1 MSKINKAHSQ
11 VELKIHCS
19 ELTRIDTQVFL
30 LIKDQRTQNWTT
42 TSCSTEVIKDD
53 SNPHFVKSMIVDY
66 YFEELQELRFI
77 VVHVNKPNQKDW
89 RQQEL
94 IGQFEYDL
102 GSLMGG
108 QGRKIQGN
116 LYNPK
121 NTIKKCGYIIISA
134 EEFVQS
140 KRIVRLQLKANQIEA
155 KGCFKNFKSFKRKP
169 DLYFRMSRA
178 NEDNTFSPIYE
189 SISIVSEN
197 PFWPEFEIPE
207 NTLCNGDEH
216 RTLLI
221 EVKNKRKSS
230 RPILGRCTLSL
241 NELLSNNKTFQLQSS
256 STKKNSGAFLRFL
269 KVSIDEPATFLDYIA
284 GGIKINLVVAIDFTS
299 SNGDHRYSSS
309 LHYNNPNVENSYQ
322 KAISSV
328 GKILEAYD
336 YDKKFPVYGFGAKF
350 NGVLSHVYPLNND
363 HKNPEVTG
371 VNGILTAYSQTM
383 NSVELYGPTNFS
395 PIINHTAQKIRS
407 ELNAGNNMV
416 YYVLL
421 IITDG
426 VITDMQSTVRAI
438 IKASSLPL
446 SIVIVGVGDADF
458 TKMHILDADDV
469 PLTDG
474 YSQMESDIVQFVVM
488 NDFQTEYSKYLLPK
502 KVLEEIPDQFL
513 GYMRRNGIR
522 SRPPINNEIVQLI
535 DKSYRTNNDYD
546 NAGSVSGTRDDDIP
560 PAYSAEPL
568 QQEIR
573 KS

>member
-1 MSKINKAHSQ
+1 MMISLKADDSN
-11 VELKIHCS
+11 S
-19 ELTRIDTQVFL
+19 QVFL
-30 LIKDQRTQNWTT
+30 LVKDQRTQNWATL
-42 TSCSTEVIKDD
+42 CSTEVIKGD
-53 SNPHFVKSMIVDY
+53 SNPHFVKSMIIDY

-121 NTIKKCGYIIISA
+121 NTTKKRGCIIISA

-140 KRIVRLQLKANQIEA
+140 KRIIRLQLQANQMGA
-155 KGCFKNFKSFKRKP
+155 KGCFKNFKKKP

-241 NELLSNNKTFQLQSS
+241 NELLSNNKTFKLQPSS
-256 STKKNSGAFLRFL
+256 IKINSRAFLRFQ
-269 KVSIDEPATFLDYIA
+269 KVSIDEPATFLDYIV

-371 VNGILTAYSQTM
+371 VDGILTAYSQTM
-383 NSVELYGPTNFS
+383 NSIELYGPTNFS
-395 PIINHTAQKIRS
+395 PIIDHTAQKIRS
-407 ELNAGNNMV
+407 ELDAGNNMV

-438 IKASSLPL
+438 IRASSLPL

-458 TKMHILDADDV
+458 TNMHELDADDV

-474 YSQMESDIVQFVVM
+474 SSQMESDIVQFVVM
-488 NDFQTEYSKYLLPK
+488 KDFQTEYSKYLLPK

-522 SRPPINNEIVQLI
+522 PRSPINNEIVQLI
-535 DKSYRTNNDYD
+535 DKSYKINNDYD
-546 NAGSVSGTRDDDIP
+546 NSGSVSGTRDDDIP

-573 KS
+573 KF

>member
-1 MSKINKAHSQ
+1 MSKINKAHSR
-11 VELKIHCS
+11 VELKIHCT
-19 ELTRIDTQVFL
+19 ELTISNYLSKSDSQVFL

-42 TSCSTEVIKDD
+42 LCSTEVIKDD
-53 SNPHFVKSMIVDY
+53 SNPRFVESMIVDY

-77 VVHVNKPNQKDW
+77 VVHVNKQNQKDW

-121 NTIKKCGYIIISA
+121 NTIKKCGCIIISA

-140 KRIVRLQLKANQIEA
+140 KRIIRLQLQANQMGA
-155 KGCFKNFKSFKRKP
+155 KGCFRNFKKKP

-197 PFWPEFEIPE
+197 PIWPEFEI
-207 NTLCNGDEH
+207 
-216 RTLLI
+216 
-221 EVKNKRKSS
+221 KNKRKSS
-230 RPILGRCTLSL
+230 RPILGSCTLSL

-269 KVSIDEPATFLDYIA
+269 KVSIDEPDTFLDYIA

-371 VNGILTAYSQTM
+371 VDEILTAYSQTM
-383 NSVELYGPTNFS
+383 NSIELYGPTNFS
-395 PIINHTAQKIRS
+395 PIIDHTAQKIRS
-407 ELNAGNNMV
+407 ELDAGNNMV

-426 VITDMQSTVRAI
+426 VITDMDSTVRAI

-446 SIVIVGVGDADF
+446 SIVIVGVGDSDF
-458 TKMHILDADDV
+458 TKMYELDADDV

-474 YSQMESDIVQFVVM
+474 SSRMESDIVQFVVM
-488 NDFQTEYSKYLLPK
+488 KDFQTEYTKYLLPK

-513 GYMRRNGIR
+513 SYMRRNGIR

-535 DKSYRTNNDYD
+535 DKSHRTNNDYD